1 VEPLI
6 TVSRKLMCVVGAR
19 PNFMKVAPVIEAL
32 KPRPWVALSL
42 VHTGQHYSREMSGIQ
57 EETTVLDI
65 PCLTLRSNT
74 ERPVTIEQGGNVLV
88 GTNRERIVKAGRT
101 ALRAP
106 RTSHPRPEFCDG
118 HAAERIADV
127 LERLLDDQN
136 NGLTGRGTEPAV
148 QHVGSST
155 SDVMLVED

>member
-1 VEPLI
+1 VEALI
-6 TVSRKLMCVVGAR
+6 TVSRKLMPVVGAR

-32 KPRPWVALSL
+32 KPRPWAAVSL

-88 GTNRERIVKAGRT
+88 GTNRERIVRAGRT

-106 RTSHPRPEFCDG
+106 RTAHRRPELWDG

-127 LERLLDDQN
+127 HERLLDVQDE
-136 NGLTGRGTEPAV
+136 GSTAERAEPAGR
-148 QHVGSST
+148 QVGWSI
-155 SDVMLVED
+155 